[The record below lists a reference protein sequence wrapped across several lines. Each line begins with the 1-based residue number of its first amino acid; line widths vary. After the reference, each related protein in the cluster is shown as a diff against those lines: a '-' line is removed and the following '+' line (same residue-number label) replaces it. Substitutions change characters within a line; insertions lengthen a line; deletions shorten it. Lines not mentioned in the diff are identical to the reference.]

1 MKLDSKIFVAGHG
14 GLVGSAIVFELQKRG
29 YSHILTRSHKELDL
43 TNQSAVEAFFLT
55 QKPEYVF
62 LAAARVGGI
71 FANSS
76 QPAEFIY
83 QNLMIEANIIHHA
96 YLAGV
101 KKLLFLGSSCI
112 YPKFAKQPIVE
123 TELMTGALEP
133 TNQAYAVAKIAGIKM
148 CAAYNQQFQTN
159 FLSVMP
165 TNLYGPRDNFDLQ
178 NSHVLPALMRKI
190 HDAKT
195 KGEKVVTIWGSG
207 QPLREFL
214 YSHDLAEACIFL
226 MEQLNANDI
235 GENLNIGTGEDIR
248 IRELAHII
256 KGVVGYQGEFVFDSS
271 KPDGTPRKV
280 LDVSKINAL
289 GWKAKTSLREGVQKT
304 YDWYLANKT

>member
-1 MKLDSKIFVAGHG
+1 MKPDAKIFVAGHG
-14 GLVGSAIVFELQKRG
+14 GLVGSAIVLELQKKG
-29 YSHILTRSHKELDL
+29 YSNILTRSHKEFDL
-43 TNQSAVEAFFLT
+43 TNQSAVAAFFLN
-55 QKPEYVF
+55 QKPDYVF

-71 FANSS
+71 LANAS

-112 YPKFAKQPIVE
+112 YPKFAKQPISE
-123 TELMTGALEP
+123 SELMTGVLEP
-133 TNQAYAVAKIAGIKM
+133 TNQAYAVAKITGIKM

-159 FLSVMP
+159 FLCVMP
-165 TNLYGPRDNFDLQ
+165 TNLYGPRDNFDLK

-190 HDAKT
+190 HDAKL
-195 KGEKVVTIWGSG
+195 KREKTVTIWGTG

-214 YSHDLAEACIFL
+214 YGDDLAEACVYLI
-226 MEQLNANDI
+226 EKCDAKDV
-235 GENLNIGTGEDIR
+235 GEILNIGMGKDISIKQLAEMIGE
-248 IRELAHII
+248 
-256 KGVVGYQGEFVFDSS
+256 VVGYRGEFIFDAS

-280 LDVSKINAL
+280 LDVSRLNAL
-289 GWKAKTSLREGVQKT
+289 GWKAKTSLRDGIQKT
-304 YDWYLANKT
+304 YDWYLAQQK